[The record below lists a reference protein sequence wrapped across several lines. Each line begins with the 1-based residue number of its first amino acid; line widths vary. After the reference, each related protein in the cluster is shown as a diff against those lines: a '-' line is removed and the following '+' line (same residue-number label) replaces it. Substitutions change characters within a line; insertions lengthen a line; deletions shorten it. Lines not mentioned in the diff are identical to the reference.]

1 MPSGANTTM
10 PEAAGSADFVLDRNG
25 IIVQVEA
32 TGENARLAAGIAE
45 GEPISQFVHSDDR
58 QFFAFCRHWAM
69 HAPSSAASTPPTI
82 RVRWARTNGFHSR
95 VDATLLPESAET
107 IRVRITRDEAEQA
120 KRTAEQLKRVVEN
133 SLQGIVVRTNKDIL
147 FMNDAFATLIG
158 YDSAKHLMAEMSG
171 LGANGGIHPDD
182 VEMIRERVR
191 ARTAGEEQIS
201 HYEFRMMHRS
211 GGYRWVDT
219 LAALVEWDGQKASLS
234 WMTDITDR
242 KAMEAELVQ
251 SKEAAEYAS
260 RTKTEFLAHMSH
272 ELRTPLNA
280 IIGFAEV
287 IKGEMFGKAG
297 QQKYV
302 DYAKDIHR
310 SGEHL
315 LDLINDILDLS
326 KLEAGK
332 LELREAEVILPEI
345 VTHCCTLVRSKA
357 QQGHVKVVTDIPVN
371 LPHLQA
377 DERAVKQ
384 ILLNFLSN
392 AIKFTPAHGVVRLRA
407 LVDGDNSLRVA
418 VTDTGIG
425 MKPEDIE
432 IALMPFGQ
440 IDSKIARET
449 KGTGLG
455 LPICKSLLELHG
467 GDLRIESELGK
478 GTTVL
483 AIFPPHRLIK
493 TAA

>member
-1 MPSGANTTM
+1 MSEEDKNQAPDAG
-10 PEAAGSADFVLDRNG
+10 GSADFVLDESGLVLDIRAVG
-25 IIVQVEA
+25 D
-32 TGENARLAAGIAE
+32 NARLAAGVSA
-45 GEPISQFVHSDDR
+45 GETISQYIHPEDR
-58 QFFAFCRHWAM
+58 EFFAFCRHWTM
-69 HAPSSAASTPPTI
+69 RSPGAANNAPTI
-82 RVRWARTNGFHSR
+82 RLRWLRTNGHHSR
-95 VDATLLPESAET
+95 VYATLRPDESG
-107 IRVRITRDEAEQA
+107 VRLCLARDEAEQIR
-120 KRTAEQLKRVVEN
+120 RTASQLRRVVEH
-133 SLQGIVVRTNKDIL
+133 SRQGIVVRTAKDIL
-147 FMNDAFATLIG
+147 FMNDAFAHMLG
-158 YDSAKHLMAEMSG
+158 YESAKHLMSELGG
-171 LGANGGIHPDD
+171 LGPNGGIHPEDAA
-182 VEMIRERVR
+182 MIAERIRRRV
-191 ARTAGEEQIS
+191 AGEEPIS
-201 HYEFRMMHRS
+201 HYEFRMMHRD
-211 GGYRWVDT
+211 GTYRWLDA
-219 LAALVEWDGQKASLS
+219 LASLVEWDGQHASLS
-234 WMTDITDR
+234 WMTDVTER
-242 KAMEAELVQ
+242 KAMEEELVR

-332 LELREAEVILPEI
+332 LELREAEVILSEI
-345 VTHCCTLVRSKA
+345 IGHCSTLVRSKA
-357 QQGHVKVVTDIPVN
+357 QQGHVKIVTDIPAN
-371 LPHLQA
+371 LPTLQA

-392 AIKFTPAHGVVRLRA
+392 AIKFTPQHGVVRLR
-407 LVDGDNSLRVA
+407 VNIEGTGGLRIA
-418 VTDTGIG
+418 VSDTGIG
-425 MKPEDIE
+425 MKAEDIE

-467 GDLRIESELGK
+467 AELKIESELGK
-478 GTTVL
+478 GTTVA
-483 AIFPPHRLIK
+483 AIFPPQRLIQK
-493 TAA
+493 SAA